1 MWPPLQG
8 AEGATDTRGSLRDRV
23 PTVGAREVLL
33 RRGASGLRVGEL
45 WPVRVLR
52 RTVAGVL
59 VLREATVGPQVR
71 RHVGPRLSGLDRGR
85 QRRVAD
91 RYLTARVVDDAILDG
106 AVGPAAPRATQRER
120 AGRRVAGD
128 RAVGDQ
134 EPVGV
139 LVRGARRGDVAVVG
153 AAATGQGV
161 DRAVREH
168 RGPAAEDEVHI
179 ALDVAV
185 DE

>member
-1 MWPPLQG
+1 MTLLPCPRDGGVVAILEQDVAPLQG

-85 QRRVAD
+85 QR
-91 RYLTARVVDDAILDG
+91 
-106 AVGPAAPRATQRER
+106 
-120 AGRRVAGD
+120 
-128 RAVGDQ
+128 
-134 EPVGV
+134 
-139 LVRGARRGDVAVVG
+139 
-153 AAATGQGV
+153 
-161 DRAVREH
+161 
-168 RGPAAEDEVHI
+168 
-179 ALDVAV
+179 
-185 DE
+185 